1 MTYGEDASRVR
12 TGTAPRAMATMRNL
26 AIGLMR
32 QAGWT
37 NIAAATDHYRS
48 RPEHATALSISP
60 PESAVALNSRVLNMN
75 HICQIRSIGEVAEYW
90 DGFRCHSVST

>member
-60 PESAVALNSRVLNMN
+60 PESAFALNSRVLNVN
-75 HICQIRSIGEVAEYW
+75 HLPDSFHWRSG
-90 DGFRCHSVST
+90 

>member
-1 MTYGEDASRVR
+1 MTYGEGASRVR

-26 AIGLMR
+26 AISLMR

-48 RPEHATALSISP
+48 RPEHATAM
-60 PESAVALNSRVLNMN
+60 LNL
-75 HICQIRSIGEVAEYW
+75 AA
-90 DGFRCHSVST
+90 